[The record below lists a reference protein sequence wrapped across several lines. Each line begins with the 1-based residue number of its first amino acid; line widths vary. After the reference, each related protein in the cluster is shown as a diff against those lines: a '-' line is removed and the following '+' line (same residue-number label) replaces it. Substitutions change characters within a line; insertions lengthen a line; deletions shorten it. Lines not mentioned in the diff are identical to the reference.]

1 MAHCTVF
8 DWQLALDNEVTQ
20 LLVLD
25 TASGA
30 TGIGKVAGKV
40 IN

>member
-25 TASGA
+25 TELQALVRSPER
-30 TGIGKVAGKV
+30 
-40 IN
+40 

>member
-8 DWQLALDNEVTQ
+8 DWQSALDNEVTQ

-25 TASGA
+25 TGA